1 MKWEMPDSR
10 NGYVIMMYIIIG
22 FLAVAFV
29 LNLFNVF

>member
-22 FLAVAFV
+22 FLAVAFA
-29 LNLFNVF
+29 LAMFDVF